1 MSRLNIYKT
10 EFLISSHQ
18 TSLSFFSSVSLIISL
33 LVLVF
38 TPKDLES
45 SLTLVFFSCSLSS
58 PSFASTPVCPECD
71 HFSSSPLLAQWSKH
85 CHLLAEL
92 LRKKILTG
100 LSASFFPSLQSVHQ
114 LASNV
119 IILKYKSYFCHS
131 SVHNLI
137 MASHLIPN
145 KIQKPYNGIQG
156 LTLSCLGTSFT
167 LSPIA
172 APTSVFYHA
181 DLLVPLTHQASPR
194 FRAFVIAAP
203 SAWKILPS

>member
-1 MSRLNIYKT
+1 MEQWRWKPDWGRFKKKYFHPLLWKIRSTRTRIQITASPFLSPVLTSSLNFILIFQLLLNVSTWVSRLNIYKT

-18 TSLSFFSSVSLIISL
+18 ISLSFFSSVSVIISL

-119 IILKYKSYFCHS
+119 IILKYK
-131 SVHNLI
+131 
-137 MASHLIPN
+137 
-145 KIQKPYNGIQG
+145 
-156 LTLSCLGTSFT
+156 
-167 LSPIA
+167 
-172 APTSVFYHA
+172 
-181 DLLVPLTHQASPR
+181 
-194 FRAFVIAAP
+194 
-203 SAWKILPS
+203 